1 MTGRFPGVRRRA
13 ERRFGGRSRVVRP
26 TSVAPMSRF
35 RISAILAAVAIA
47 LAACNGEAAEP
58 STSIPQV
65 AAGTANP
72 ADAVTELMAALAAG
86 DYQRA
91 AELTVDDQMVAIAA
105 AEDSSVG
112 ALAAV
117 LEDGGTQVAANYWR
131 GFAGNLEELLGVQ
144 PGQVSVDQVTPLG
157 VDGVE
162 FARVALDVPVDTAQ
176 RRFIV
181 RNGGGWKVDV
191 VATFAP
197 TLASRL
203 GRAAEALR
211 ADPSATDV
219 LAALSEQRKSLEAA
233 LRSGGLDAET
243 SQLIRSAI
251 VSLGG

>member
-1 MTGRFPGVRRRA
+1 MTGRFTRIRRSSKRRRA
-13 ERRFGGRSRVVRP
+13 DHSPGVPAATVG
-26 TSVAPMSRF
+26 PMSWF
-35 RISAILAAVAIA
+35 RRSAIVAATALV

-58 STSIPQV
+58 STSIEQV
-65 AAGTANP
+65 AAGTASP
-72 ADAVTELMAALAAG
+72 AEAVTEMMSALAAG

-91 AELTVDDQMVAIAA
+91 ADLTVEDQMVAIAA

-131 GFAGNLEELLGVQ
+131 GFAGNLEELLGVE
-144 PGQVSVDQVTPLG
+144 PGQVSVAQVTPLG
-157 VDGVE
+157 IAGVE

-181 RNGGGWKVDV
+181 RNGAGWKVDV

-219 LAALSEQRKSLEAA
+219 LAALSEQRTSLEAA
-233 LRSGGLDAET
+233 LRGGGLDAET